1 MAHPVLSQSHRLRLF
16 LTVWP
21 FLGAAVGVVPFLFA
35 GGRLEHAWP
44 AALWGELFVIPV
56 LASTFVCRSAPV
68 STSNPWRVL
77 ATIALAA
84 AITAGFWLEAG
95 QLGLWLVSSLEPEP
109 IAVFEHMALPAAIGA
124 ALVFALACAVS
135 YALIAVDETQTFV
148 ARALTADINAREAEL
163 RALRAQVNPHFLFNC
178 LHSISSL
185 TGSNPAAARQA
196 CIELAE
202 FFRESLRAGSQ
213 PRIALSTEIE
223 LVSRY
228 LAIERLRF
236 GDRLAVDIKMSPDLA
251 ATTVPPLLLQPLVEN
266 AVRHGIGTLLDGGTI
281 SMTVSRSDNRVVVTV
296 ENPFDPDEKR
306 QGAGV
311 GLRNVRAR
319 LETTYGPSAAI
330 RAEARDSRYLV
341 SLWFP
346 IDVRTLPADA
356 RLS

>member
-1 MAHPVLSQSHRLRLF
+1 MHPVLSQPHRLRLF
-16 LTVWP
+16 ITIWP
-21 FLGAAVGVVPFLFA
+21 FLGAAVGVLPFLFA

-44 AALWGELFVIPV
+44 AALWGELLVIPV

-68 STSNPWRVL
+68 ATSNPWRVL
-77 ATIALAA
+77 ATIGLAA
-84 AITAGFWLEAG
+84 AISAGFWLEAG
-95 QLGLWLVSSLEPEP
+95 QLGLWLLSSIEPEP
-109 IAVFEHMALPAAIGA
+109 NAVFEHMALPAAIGA

-135 YALIAVDETQTFV
+135 YALIAVDENQAFV

-213 PRIALSTEIE
+213 PRIPLSTEIE
-223 LVSRY
+223 LVRRY
-228 LAIERLRF
+228 LAIEHLRF
-236 GDRLAVDIKMSPDLA
+236 GDRLGVDMNISPDIG

-266 AVRHGIGTLLDGGTI
+266 AVRHGIATLLDGGTI
-281 SMTVSRSDNRVVVTV
+281 SMVVTRLDGRVSVTV

-306 QGAGV
+306 HGAGV

-319 LETTYGPSAAI
+319 LETTYGSAAAI
-330 RAEARDSRYLV
+330 RAESRASRYIV
-341 SLWFP
+341 SLSFP
-346 IDVRTLPADA
+346 MDVRPPAADA
-356 RLS
+356 RTP